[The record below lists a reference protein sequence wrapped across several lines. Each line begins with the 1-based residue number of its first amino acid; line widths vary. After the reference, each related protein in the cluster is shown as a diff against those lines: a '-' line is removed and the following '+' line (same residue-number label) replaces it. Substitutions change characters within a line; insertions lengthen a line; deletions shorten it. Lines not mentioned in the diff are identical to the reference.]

1 MKHVSALP
9 GVSCHCSS
17 NGATPGASHGMQTI
31 SMRAV
36 QTVSF
41 NTYPI
46 RNEH

>member
-1 MKHVSALP
+1 MKHFSAML
-9 GVSCHCSS
+9 GVGFHCSS
-17 NGATPGASHGMQTI
+17 NGATPGTSDGMQTI

-41 NTYPI
+41 STYPI